1 MSRIEDLHKEWDGD
15 PAYREAYE
23 AMADEFSVAGAV
35 LGAREQAGLTQKE
48 LARRM
53 EAAQSIVAHLE
64 NGASNITVKTLQRVA
79 QATGT
84 HLKISFEQTPH
95 DNAGYDSSKRP

>member
-1 MSRIEDLHKEWDGD
+1 MSRVEDLHRKWSTDA
-15 PAYREAYE
+15 AYREAYK

-53 EAAQSIVAHLE
+53 EAAQSVVARLE
-64 NGASNITVKTLQRVA
+64 SGASNTTVKTLRRVA

-84 HLKISFEQTPH
+84 HLRIIFEQAPH
-95 DNAGYDSSKRP
+95 EQ

>member
-1 MSRIEDLHKEWDGD
+1 MSRIEDLHKKWDGD

-53 EAAQSIVAHLE
+53 EAAQSIVARLE
-64 NGASNITVKTLQRVA
+64 SGASNTTVKTLQRVA

-84 HLKISFEQTPH
+84 HLKISFEQNPH
-95 DNAGYDSSKRP
+95 ENTGYNYSKWP